1 MRMGDVLSLSF
12 QALRSKKL
20 RTSLT
25 ILGILIG
32 PAIVVGLTGL
42 TLGFSNL
49 IYHNLF
55 SSTSPNDVFVTSG
68 NSKLNAYVIQEIQ
81 QLEGVKEVVP
91 YYLIPATI
99 QTPSGPT
106 GTEILSIDMSKAQAA
121 FPGLTLQTGQYPSPY
136 SAFGAVV
143 GYYIAHPQYPLQ
155 PTYQTGQTIQ
165 VVMNTPEGKVTKT
178 FLVTGNFN
186 EFSSAF
192 ADVDQS
198 LIVQSIV
205 GRQYYGDQYSGA
217 IVVVDSVSQVNQV
230 ASEIQNTLG
239 NGVRVVSVEQF
250 VTLINQTTA
259 SIDGL
264 LFVAG
269 ASSFIVAFVGI
280 LSTMFTTVMERIREI
295 GVLRAIGFT
304 RRSIMILLMAES
316 IMMGLI
322 GGIAGVGAGVGMG
335 YLLTSLS
342 NSGGVRFGGGG
353 PGGANSFGGGG
364 PGGANPFGGH
374 VTPVFEPVFMLEV
387 IGITAVFSLLA
398 GIIPA
403 YRASRIEPAVALRY
417 EV

>member
-1 MRMGDVLSLSF
+1 
-12 QALRSKKL
+12 
-20 RTSLT
+20 
-25 ILGILIG
+25 
-32 PAIVVGLTGL
+32 
-42 TLGFSNL
+42 
-49 IYHNLF
+49 
-55 SSTSPNDVFVTSG
+55 
-68 NSKLNAYVIQEIQ
+68 
-81 QLEGVKEVVP
+81 
-91 YYLIPATI
+91 
-99 QTPSGPT
+99 
-106 GTEILSIDMSKAQAA
+106 
-121 FPGLTLQTGQYPSPY
+121 
-136 SAFGAVV
+136 
-143 GYYIAHPQYPLQ
+143 
-155 PTYQTGQTIQ
+155 
-165 VVMNTPEGKVTKT
+165 
-178 FLVTGNFN
+178 
-186 EFSSAF
+186 
-192 ADVDQS
+192 
-198 LIVQSIV
+198 
-205 GRQYYGDQYSGA
+205 
-217 IVVVDSVSQVNQV
+217 VVVDSVSQVNQV
-230 ASEIQNTLG
+230 VSEIQNTLG
-239 NGVRVVSVEQF
+239 KGVRVVSVEQF

-304 RRSIMILLMAES
+304 RRSIMILFMAES

-342 NSGGVRFGGGG
+342 NSGGGRFGGGG